1 MVYRCIWVCLKLGIH
16 PLLSPHFDREN
27 ADRPVG
33 FRDIDGDIDA
43 GTIVEVLLGLSND
56 RSNDTRYAM

>member
-1 MVYRCIWVCLKLGIH
+1 MA
-16 PLLSPHFDREN
+16 LSEIGDSPPPKSPNFDREN

-33 FRDIDGDIDA
+33 FRDMPER
-43 GTIVEVLLGLSND
+43 VEVLLGLSNY